1 MQWHLGLLNQMY
13 LKLVVRSAEEM
24 QLQVGRLHSPAASQ
38 PGREES
44 CLHNVTGS
52 ILDQKPFL
60 ARRLSVFC
68 LLLL

>member
-1 MQWHLGLLNQMY
+1 MY

-24 QLQVGRLHSPAASQ
+24 QLQVGRLPFRAVKRQ
-38 PGREES
+38 DCEES

-68 LLLL
+68 LLLLKTKCVGCRSR